1 MWILYSFLA
10 AISHALANAT
20 TKKALQQEGIIN
32 FFGFG
37 MYIISGIFFLILLLV
52 ATGTIIPHITNY
64 SRFWMAILTVALL
77 ETISM
82 FFQYKA
88 VAISDLSYL
97 MPFFSLTAVFT
108 IIPSFLMLGEL
119 PSLIGFLGIVTV
131 VVGAIIMNYKNK
143 KNSIAEEKIQ
153 NTKINN
159 RKGLMY
165 FLIALAIASLI
176 PPIIKISV
184 VESSA
189 IFTSFMISWLVG
201 IAFLIMIFIFKE
213 REKVKEILVLRE
225 KKNIILL
232 IIIVLAGIITAIE
245 FATMNTAFGLANV
258 AYVMGIKRTM
268 PFFAFL
274 IGYFFCKEK
283 TDVLRK
289 IFATT
294 LMVAGAIFIMT
305 FG

>member
-1 MWILYSFLA
+1 
-10 AISHALANAT
+10 
-20 TKKALQQEGIIN
+20 
-32 FFGFG
+32 
-37 MYIISGIFFLILLLV
+37 
-52 ATGTIIPHITNY
+52 
-64 SRFWMAILTVALL
+64 
-77 ETISM
+77 
-82 FFQYKA
+82 
-88 VAISDLSYL
+88 
-97 MPFFSLTAVFT
+97 
-108 IIPSFLMLGEL
+108 
-119 PSLIGFLGIVTV
+119 V

-274 IGYFFCKEK
+274 IGYFFFKEK